1 MGKTLDKVGL
11 SLILLLLSFLLFY
24 RLTDSVVTSVIAAL
38 LLLAVVIL
46 FLAIIHPRAPK
57 DKLSKRNFI
66 RYVLL
71 HGNAVLKEMVGKAL
85 SDAYETQ
92 DAGEHTVITAGNE
105 RMLIYYAF
113 KFGSLA
119 EEDVAKS
126 YRIAKKE
133 GCSVIYA
140 LTSHLDR
147 KALAVAEYIPQR
159 FTVVNATTLYKYL
172 SKRDLIPKKE
182 ALPRKSGKAMGLF
195 RSALKR
201 DHAKYYIWAGLTTAL
216 LALFTPI
223 TTFYIV
229 FSFINLVLASAT
241 LILSER
247 SEGKNGLF
255 KE

>member
-38 LLLAVVIL
+38 LLLTVVIL
-46 FLAIIHPRAPK
+46 FLALIHPRAPK

-71 HGNAVLKEMVGKAL
+71 HGNDVLKEMVKKAL

-92 DAGEHTVITAGNE
+92 DAGEHTVITASEE

-126 YRIAKKE
+126 YRIAEKE

-229 FSFINLVLASAT
+229 FSFINLVLATAT